1 MLILVIVRDGEIAR
15 IIRGALEAAHL
26 EVEVSD
32 NGVDGLRLAR
42 YRDVDLV
49 VLDREVPERDALEL
63 CAALRRYKRSLPIL
77 LLTPYDTV
85 DERIRILESGADD
98 LLAKPFDPREL
109 VARVRALLRREH
121 VHRSRVIS
129 VGDLEVDTAAGV
141 VRRAGELIHLT
152 PREYSLLEALAVN
165 EGRILTRDEILDRV
179 WMDHESYSN
188 TVSVHVLGLRRKIDA
203 GREVKLIHTVLH
215 RGYVLRQPEQPGPA
229 ANSVRDAG

>member
-1 MLILVIVRDGEIAR
+1 MRVLVIMSVGEIAHT
-15 IIRGALEAAHL
+15 IRVALEAAHL
-26 EVEVSD
+26 EVEASD

-42 YRDVDLV
+42 YRDIDLV

-63 CAALRRYKRSLPIL
+63 CEALRRYKRALPIL
-77 LLTPYDTV
+77 LLTPFDTV
-85 DERIRILESGADD
+85 DERIRLLEAGADD
-98 LLAKPFDPREL
+98 LLTKPFDPREL

-165 EGRILTRDEILDRV
+165 EGRILTRDEILERV

-188 TVSVHVLGLRRKIDA
+188 TVSVHVLALRRKIDA

-215 RGYVLRQPEQPGPA
+215 RGYVLRRPEQPPREATPA
-229 ANSVRDAG
+229 SDSG